1 MARTQAADFDK
12 RREAIMETAAG
23 LYARKGFLGASV
35 AEIAA
40 ACQTSKSL
48 IYHYY
53 PSKEDILF
61 DVMDSH
67 VQSLTEAARAID
79 ETEQD
84 PATKVRRIA
93 AALMALYAGR
103 EANQKVLLNELANL
117 PPDRRAIIVDHQRQ
131 LLDLMDVVLL
141 ALRPDL
147 EDDRPQRRA
156 LVMMF
161 FGMLNWTHTW
171 FDPTGPIKNHEI
183 ADIASAM
190 FLSGLMQSAP
200 AAVAR

>member
-1 MARTQAADFDK
+1 MD
-12 RREAIMETAAG
+12 TAAG
-23 LYARKGFLGASV
+23 LYASKGFLGASV

-67 VQSLTEAARAID
+67 VQSLVEATREID
-79 ETEQD
+79 EAGSD
-84 PATKVRRIA
+84 PVAKVHRIA
-93 AALMALYAGR
+93 SALMALYAGH

-131 LLDLMDVVLL
+131 LLDLMDGVLL

-147 EDDRPQRRA
+147 GSEKARRRA

-171 FDPTGPIKNHEI
+171 FDPAGPIKNHEI
-183 ADIASAM
+183 AAMASAM
-190 FLSGLMQSAP
+190 FLAGLGQPADSGTIP
-200 AAVAR
+200 PKY

>member
-1 MARTQAADFDK
+1 MA
-12 RREAIMETAAG
+12 TAAG
-23 LYARKGFLGASV
+23 LYAKKGFLGASV

-48 IYHYY
+48 IYYYY

-67 VQSLTEAARAID
+67 VQSLTEAARVID
-79 ETEQD
+79 ETEDD
-84 PATKVRRIA
+84 PRSKVRRIA
-93 AALMALYAGR
+93 AALMELYAGH

-117 PPDRRAIIVDHQRQ
+117 PADRRTIIVDHQRQ
-131 LLDLMDVVLL
+131 LLDLMDTILL
-141 ALRPDL
+141 SIRPDL
-147 EDDRPQRRA
+147 KLDRPTRRA

-161 FGMLNWTHTW
+161 FGMLNWTLTW

-190 FLSGLMQSAP
+190 FLAGIAESAP
-200 AAVAR
+200 TRPKGA